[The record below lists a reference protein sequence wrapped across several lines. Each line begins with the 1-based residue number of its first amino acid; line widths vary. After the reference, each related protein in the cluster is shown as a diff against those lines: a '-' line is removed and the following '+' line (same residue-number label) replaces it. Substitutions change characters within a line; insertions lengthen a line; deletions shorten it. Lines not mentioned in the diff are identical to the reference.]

1 MEDGQQYKV
10 GVIIQARMGSTRL
23 PGKILKKLPY
33 SSKTTIIDVIIDR
46 IKSSNYIDAVH
57 IATSTNNKDDQL
69 ENYIKTKAKDNV
81 IALFRGDEEDV
92 LSRFVAVQ
100 SKFKYDYV
108 IRLTADNPCVHHEL
122 IDKVMEDHIEKK
134 ADYTYSISYPLGMN
148 IEVISG
154 YCFENLDDERL
165 TPPEKEHVTLFFKN
179 NPDRYKLNFF
189 KDFHY
194 SGLAKLRLTVDTKE
208 DYLTQCALFKY
219 FQPNIAFNL
228 DDIIMLYEKEHWI
241 FEINKEIIQK
251 KV

>member
-1 MEDGQQYKV
+1 MEDGQQHKYKIAAV
-10 GVIIQARMGSTRL
+10 IQARMGSTRL

-46 IKSSNYIDAVH
+46 IGASKYINAIEVV
-57 IATSTNNKDDQL
+57 TSINKKDDQL
-69 ENYIKTKAKDNV
+69 ENHIKTKNN
-81 IALFRGDEEDV
+81 ISLFRGDENDV

-100 SKFKYDYV
+100 SKFKYDYIV
-108 IRLTADNPCVHHEL
+108 RLTADNPCVHHEL
-122 IDKVMEDHIEKK
+122 IDKVINDHIEKK

-154 YCFENLDDERL
+154 YCFENLQEDKL
-165 TPPEKEHVTLFFKN
+165 TLEEKEHVTLFFKN
-179 NPDRYKLNFF
+179 NPNHYKLNFF

-194 SGLAKLRLTVDTKE
+194 SGLDKLRLTVDTKE

-228 DDIIMLYEKEHWI
+228 DDIVMLYEREHWI